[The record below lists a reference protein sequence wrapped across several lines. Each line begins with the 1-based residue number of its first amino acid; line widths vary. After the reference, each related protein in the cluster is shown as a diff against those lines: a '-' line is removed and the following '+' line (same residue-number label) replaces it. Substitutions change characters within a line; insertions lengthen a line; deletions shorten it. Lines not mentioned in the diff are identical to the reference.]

1 MTKAGQ
7 YGIGHKVSDYTVF
20 IKNYQMTKNPRAYQ
34 VVNEWFEDRMEEG
47 APPKTSIR
55 WPRC

>member
-7 YGIGHKVSDYTVF
+7 CGIGHKVSVYMVF
-20 IKNYQMTKNPRAYQ
+20 IKLPDDKNPRAYQ

-47 APPKTSIR
+47 ACPKTSIQWHR
-55 WPRC
+55 Y